1 MSYSTGVNI
10 ENVLLLMAVLFVGP
24 INVSFHYDKHFWTI
38 FDHQFK
44 AQGQFQIVQTHE
56 TKIESNLY

>member
-10 ENVLLLMAVLFVGP
+10 ENVLPLMAVLFVGR
-24 INVSFHYDKHFWTI
+24 INVSFHYVWTI